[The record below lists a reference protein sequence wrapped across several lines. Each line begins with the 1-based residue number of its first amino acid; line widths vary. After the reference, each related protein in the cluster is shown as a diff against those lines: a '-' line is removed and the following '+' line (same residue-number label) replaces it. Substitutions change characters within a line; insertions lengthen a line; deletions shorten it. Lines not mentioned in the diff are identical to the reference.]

1 MKSIFK
7 TLVTEMTNKET
18 GKVII
23 DKTLC
28 SFPSE
33 ESINNHLEMLLNN
46 YKHSTTYNYNLYY
59 IEPTVIKKTKT
70 ETVYKA

>member
-33 ESINNHLEMLLNN
+33 ESINSHLEMLLNN
-46 YKHSTTYNYNLYY
+46 YKHSTTYN
-59 IEPTVIKKTKT
+59 
-70 ETVYKA
+70 